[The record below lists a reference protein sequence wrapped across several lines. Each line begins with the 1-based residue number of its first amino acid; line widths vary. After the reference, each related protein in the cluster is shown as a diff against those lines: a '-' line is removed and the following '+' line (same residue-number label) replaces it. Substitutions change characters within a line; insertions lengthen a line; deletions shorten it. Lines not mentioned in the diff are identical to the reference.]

1 MQLQLKL
8 VNNEGFTADKN
19 QCDLLAE
26 FFTAQLPN
34 IHLKLVRD
42 LSFISQLAHYKDGMQ
57 ISHVSHLQD
66 NRYQVH
72 FVYTWHIFQ
81 GCMGM
86 EETGEMKDK
95 ANFTASDSGEISVDL
110 SAFQAQSTAD
120 EL

>member
-1 MQLQLKL
+1 MQLQLEL
-8 VNNEGFTADKN
+8 ANHGVFIADEH
-19 QCDLLAE
+19 QCEILAD
-26 FFTAQLPN
+26 FFTEQLAN

-57 ISHVSHLQD
+57 ISHVTHLQD

-81 GCMGM
+81 GCIGM
-86 EETGEMKDK
+86 DETGEMKDK
-95 ANFTASDSGEISVDL
+95 AAFTISDTGLIKLDL
-110 SAFQAQSTAD
+110 SAFEAQSTAD

>member
-1 MQLQLKL
+1 MLLQLEL
-8 VNNEGFTADKN
+8 TNNKPFVVDEN
-19 QCDLLAE
+19 QCKFLAN
-26 FFTAQLPN
+26 FFATELAN

-57 ISHVSHLQD
+57 ISHVSYLKA

-81 GCMGM
+81 GCIGLD
-86 EETGEMKDK
+86 ETGEMKDK
-95 ANFTASDSGEISVDL
+95 ATFTVSELGEIKVDL
-110 SAFQAQSTAD
+110 STFEAHSTAD